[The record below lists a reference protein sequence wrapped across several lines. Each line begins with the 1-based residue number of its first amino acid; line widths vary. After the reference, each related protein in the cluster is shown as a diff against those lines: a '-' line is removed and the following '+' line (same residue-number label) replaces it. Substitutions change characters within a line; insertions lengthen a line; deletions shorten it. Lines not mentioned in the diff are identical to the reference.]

1 MDYSFLDKK
10 EYQDILLL
18 QLDNE
23 HNLPF
28 FITKLTGDQF
38 RKVKHRHEY
47 VQIEYISKGI
57 VKHYINDN
65 YFELVQG
72 DIFVIPPYV
81 PHRFGVSQDQEAEIV
96 ELEFIPQY
104 INEKFSPEEKSETFF
119 DFAYLEPFLV
129 SEKKIKPRLN
139 LSGKIRDDVENILN
153 EMISEYDNM
162 DDDFEL
168 MFKSLIL
175 RLLIILSREYR
186 NSEGGGPHKDLLL
199 DRHKE
204 NLIAARD
211 YIDKNYVYDIKVE
224 DVAKIAM
231 VSGSY
236 FRYLF
241 KNLTHKTFT
250 EYVNY
255 LRIKRASELL
265 IKNYTE
271 SVYDICF
278 SVGFN
283 NINYFNRLFKQQ
295 TGLSPLQ
302 YRKKVLR
309 INNI

>member
-10 EYQDILLL
+10 EYQDIMLLK
-18 QLDNE
+18 LDNE
-23 HNLPF
+23 ENLPF
-28 FITKLTGDQF
+28 FITRLTGDNF
-38 RKVKHRHEY
+38 RNNKHRHEY
-47 VQIEYISKGI
+47 VQIEYIAKGT

-81 PHRFGVSQDQEAEIV
+81 PHRFGNAQDDEAEII
-96 ELEFIPQY
+96 ELEFVPQY
-104 INEKFSPEEKSETFF
+104 INEKFSPEENSEAFF

-129 SEKKIKPRLN
+129 SERKIKPRLN
-139 LSGKIRDDVENILN
+139 LSGKVRDDVESLLN
-153 EMISEYDNM
+153 EMITEYEDM
-162 DDDFEL
+162 DDDFDL

-175 RLLIILSREYR
+175 RLLIILARQYKKSDDRSPME
-186 NSEGGGPHKDLLL
+186 NTLL

-204 NLIAARD
+204 NLIKARE

-255 LRIKRASELL
+255 LRIKKASELL
-265 IKNYTE
+265 ITNYTE

-309 INNI
+309 TK

>member
-1 MDYSFLDKK
+1 MDYSSLNKK
-10 EYQDILLL
+10 EYQDIELRK
-18 QLDNE
+18 LDNLYD
-23 HNLPF
+23 LPF
-28 FITKLTGDQF
+28 HIDIISAKRF
-38 RKVKHRHEY
+38 RKNLHRHEY
-47 VQIEYISKGI
+47 VQIEYISKGR
-57 VKHYINDN
+57 VRHYINDN

-81 PHRFGVSQDQEAEIV
+81 PHRFADVQDEESEII
-96 ELEFIPQY
+96 ELEFMPQY
-104 INEKFSPEEKSETFF
+104 INEKFSPEETSDTFF

-129 SEKKIKPRLN
+129 SENKIKPRLN
-139 LSGKIRDDVENILN
+139 LSGKVRDDVESILN
-153 EMISEYDNM
+153 EMITEYRGM

-168 MFKSLIL
+168 MFKSLLLKIL
-175 RLLIILSREYR
+175 ILLSREYKKSDAEIQDH
-186 NSEGGGPHKDLLL
+186 NVLL

-211 YIDKNYVYDIKVE
+211 YIDKNYLFDIKAE
-224 DVAKIAM
+224 DAAKIAM

-241 KNLTHKTFT
+241 KNLTNKTFT

-255 LRIKRASELL
+255 LRIKKASELL
-265 IKNYTE
+265 IKNYTD

-309 INNI
+309 IK

>member
-10 EYQDILLL
+10 EYKDIVLLK
-18 QLDNE
+18 LDNE
-23 HNLPF
+23 HRLPF
-28 FITKLTGDQF
+28 FITRLTAAQF
-38 RKVKHRHEY
+38 RINKHRHEY
-47 VQIEYISKGI
+47 VQIEYIAKGR

-65 YFELVQG
+65 YFELIQG

-81 PHRFGVSQDQEAEIV
+81 PHRFGENQDPEAEII
-96 ELEFIPQY
+96 ELEFMPQY
-104 INEKFSPEEKSETFF
+104 INERFSPEETSERFF

-129 SEKKIKPRLN
+129 TENKIKPRLN
-139 LSGKIRDDVENILN
+139 LRGKSRDEVERILN
-153 EMISEYDNM
+153 EMIVEYREM

-168 MFKSLIL
+168 MFKSLL
-175 RLLIILSREYR
+175 LKLLIILSREYKK
-186 NSEGGGPHKDLLL
+186 SEAEIPAHNILL

-204 NLIAARD
+204 NLIKARE
-211 YIDKNYVYDIKVE
+211 YIDNNFIYDIKVE

-241 KNLTHKTFT
+241 KNLTQKTFT

-255 LRIKRASELL
+255 LRIKRATELL
-265 IKNYTE
+265 VKNYTD

-278 SVGFN
+278 AVGFN

-309 INNI
+309 IK